1 MKLLKNLSIILF
13 SLIIFGQIAQAQLT
27 IKTPQPN
34 DRIRYGRSVLVSW
47 DTSNTYKRT
56 FKFTWSQ
63 SQSGTWS
70 PLPLPKGKT
79 TFKDSTKNQATVGSV
94 LITFPNQQTLWLK
107 VEDVNDPTFS
117 AIVGPLTVVISNPS
131 RIDEYIQG
139 TITSNKT
146 LTANKIWGLK
156 GVVFVASGAT
166 LTIEPGTIIMGGV
179 GETSALCIN
188 RGGKIIADGTPSKP
202 IVFTSGVVAGSR
214 DRGDWGGLLIM
225 GKAPT
230 NLVEAPIEGGIADDA
245 NTRVN
250 GWFGGN
256 DPNDNS
262 GILRY
267 VRIEF
272 AGIAESPDN
281 ELNGLTLG
289 AVGAGTTIDHVQ
301 VSYSNDDSYEWFGG
315 TVNCKHL
322 IAYNA
327 IDDDFDTDNGFSGIV
342 QFGLEKRLT
351 DVADQSNSEAF
362 ESDNDAS
369 ASEKQPFTKALFSN
383 ITVIG
388 PVQDTSWQKG
398 SGVSGTNTFH
408 SKFLT
413 AAQIRRNSRMGLANS
428 VILGWPAGVELTN
441 QNSVRAAEN
450 DSILVRYNDFYGIK
464 GNKFF
469 YFGGG
474 TNPTAGVD
482 QNWLSKPEF
491 GNNFTNGSGMV
502 DGLAHIINAFN
513 MASFNPLP
521 TANAPFMT
529 TAKFDYGRLTD
540 PFLEKVSFR
549 GAFGTDRW
557 DLGWTEYDPI
567 NKEYKVTA
575 VDEIQNLYE
584 SKIQIYPQ
592 PANKI
597 LNLKFN
603 SLKSQNPII
612 KILDINGNEIK
623 EFNIEQSF
631 YGKSDEYQ
639 INTEDIPSGI
649 YILEV
654 VTTNEITNQM
664 LIIIK

>member
-1 MKLLKNLSIILF
+1 MNSLKNLSIILIA
-13 SLIIFGQIAQAQLT
+13 LILLGYSGYAQLI
-27 IKTPQPN
+27 IKTPKQN
-34 DRIRYGRSVLVSW
+34 DKLRYGRSVLVSW
-47 DTSNTYKRT
+47 DTNGTYNKN
-56 FKFTWSQ
+56 FKFTWST
-63 SQSGTWS
+63 SPSGTWG
-70 PLPLPKGKT
+70 PLPLPKGKS
-79 TFKDSTKNQATVGSV
+79 TFKDSTKNQAAIGSV
-94 LITFPNQQTLWLK
+94 SITFPNQQSLWLK
-107 VEDVNDPTFS
+107 IEEVNNPSFN
-117 AIVGPLTVVISNPS
+117 AVVGPLSVVVSNPS
-131 RIDEYIQG
+131 PIDEYIQG

-156 GVVFVASGAT
+156 GVVFVANGAT
-166 LTIEPGTIIMGGV
+166 LTIEPGTIVMGSV

-188 RGGKIIADGTPSKP
+188 RGGKIIADGTPTKP

-289 AVGAGTTIDHVQ
+289 AVGAGTIIDHVQ

-327 IDDDFDTDNGFSGIV
+327 IDDDFDTDNGYRGIV

-369 ASEKQPFTKALFSN
+369 ASEKQPFTSPLFSN

-388 PVQDTSWQKG
+388 PVQDTSWTKG
-398 SGVSGTNTFH
+398 TGVSGTNTFH

-428 VILGWPAGVELTN
+428 VIFGWPGGVELTN
-441 QNSVRAAEN
+441 QNTVRAAEN

-464 GNKFF
+464 GNKYF

-474 TNPTAGVD
+474 TNPTEAVD
-482 QNWLSKPEF
+482 LNWLSKSEF
-491 GNNFTNGSGMV
+491 SNNFTNGSGMV
-502 DGLAHIINAFN
+502 DALAYIENGYNIG
-513 MASFNPLP
+513 SFNPLP
-521 TANAPFMT
+521 TANASYMT
-529 TAKFDYGRLTD
+529 SAKFDYGRLTD
-540 PFLEKVSFR
+540 PFLEKVSYR
-549 GAFGTDRW
+549 GAFGSDRW
-557 DLGWTEYDPI
+557 DLGWSEYDPV
-567 NKEYKVTA
+567 NKEYKVTGI
-575 VDEIQNLYE
+575 DDIQSSND
-584 SKIQIYPQ
+584 KQIIIYPQ

-597 LNLKFN
+597 LNIKLN
-603 SLKSQNPII
+603 SIENQNS
-612 KILDINGNEIK
+612 ILRISDINGKEIK
-623 EFNIEQSF
+623 GLNIDFLKFGDMS
-631 YGKSDEYQ
+631 EYQ
-639 INTEDIPSGI
+639 INTEELTNGI
-649 YILEV
+649 YILELI
-654 VTTNEITNQM
+654 TTNYIAPQL
-664 LIIIK
+664 LIINK